1 MPEING
7 AAGNPAPQNAGAGQE
22 PAGVSNPTNPAS
34 SPSDSPASTENG
46 GAAVQTTVDQPGDK
60 GGQAPNG
67 EETEGKQSP
76 YHESKA
82 FQRQQRRIRK
92 LKESNAAAEKTL
104 AEVLPLLKQ
113 IAAKQEGKEYT
124 PEAPA
129 NASPSQDYQDVFD
142 MEIEA
147 LAGKEQL
154 SDAVQD
160 EIEKLAWEFGA
171 DLGEGKKMPM
181 SAEQAYALYKR
192 MNPSAATQEPAKPND
207 GTPESQPAKTPTPAP
222 GKKTRDGGA
231 VQPNGPQANLSLHQ
245 LVAAAKVEAR
255 RLGLK

>member
-1 MPEING
+1 MDIENG

-46 GAAVQTTVDQPGDK
+46 GAEEKATVDQPGDK
-60 GGQAPNG
+60 EGQAPDN
-67 EETEGKQSP
+67 EESEDKQTP
-76 YHESKA
+76 YHQSKA

-124 PEAPA
+124 PEQPA
-129 NASPSQDYQDVFD
+129 NTEKSQDYQDVFD

-192 MNPSAATQEPAKPND
+192 MNPSGATQQPAGNKDDNPESKPAK
-207 GTPESQPAKTPTPAP
+207 KPTPGP
-222 GKKTRDGGA
+222 GKKTRDEGK
-231 VQPNGPQANLSLHQ
+231 VQPNGPQKNLSLHQ
-245 LVAAAKVEAR
+245 LVAQAKMEAQ
-255 RLGLK
+255 RLRL